1 MIKYKKIKGNFVHK
15 TALINW
21 NKLDIGKGNL
31 IGPNV
36 IIGTDAQH
44 PKEKSYGIIKIGNN
58 NVFREF
64 TTINLP
70 TKLKKITHIGDNCY
84 FMTSSHIDHDC
95 YLEND
100 ILFSNNVILSGNTYI
115 MEGSQFGI
123 NTIVHQGQVIG
134 SYTMFGMGS
143 IITKKLIV
151 KPGFVYIGNPA
162 KKLKKNKIGL
172 TRNKIETH
180 VLSDENKRFL
190 KLKKSW
196 L

>member
-1 MIKYKKIKGNFVHK
+1 MIKYKKIKGNLVHK
-15 TALINW
+15 TAIINW

-70 TKLKKITHIGDNCY
+70 TKQKKITHIGNNCY

>member
-21 NKLDIGKGNL
+21 NKLDIGKGNI
-31 IGPNV
+31 IGPYV

-44 PKEKSYGIIKIGNN
+44 PREKSSGRIKIGNN

-70 TKLKKITHIGDNCY
+70 TILKKNTHIGNNCY

-100 ILFSNNVILSGNTYI
+100 ILFSNNVILGGNTYI
-115 MEGSQFGI
+115 MNGSQFGI
-123 NTIVHQGQVIG
+123 NAIIHQGQVIG

-143 IITKKLIV
+143 IITKKLMA
-151 KPGFVYIGNPA
+151 KPGFIYIGNPA
-162 KKLKKNKIGL
+162 KKLKKNKVGL
-172 TRNKIETH
+172 IRNKIESQA
-180 VLSDENKRFL
+180 LLDENKRFL
-190 KLKKSW
+190 NLKKRW